1 MIVLVLIFFCSTLKA
16 TEMSYQLVFSVY
28 DYENLG
34 YNSCIS
40 TAQLRINHFIQNP
53 EQVLRVAV
61 PLNPTK
67 QVKGVLLF
75 SRFLSALGR

>member
-1 MIVLVLIFFCSTLKA
+1 
-16 TEMSYQLVFSVY
+16 MSYQLVFSVY

-53 EQVLRVAV
+53 EQLLRVAV

-67 QVKGVLLF
+67 KVSKKLKGKHVLLM
-75 SRFLSALGR
+75 RLDR